1 MHEFLVWKWLFY
13 ILCWKLLWFLF
24 QRYCFKACKLTWAR
38 EEAKL
43 WGRCKVNQTIS
54 SKESVADDTFHL
66 IVITQAHNTSC
77 VFVVIVALVVVVVWW
92 FSLSTSSLN
101 VAMVSTPL
109 SPALAGGNDVTPASP
124 LLLESRIFHSS
135 LKSEV
140 LCKWAL
146 SKARSFMSGPC
157 FSVKAELGWAGVISG
172 WDSKA
177 CVNSSTEQWRHSTAS
192 RQLQVRLMI

>member
-1 MHEFLVWKWLFY
+1 MVFVSN
-13 ILCWKLLWFLF
+13 
-24 QRYCFKACKLTWAR
+24 QRYYWKAWKLTWAR

-54 SKESVADDTFHL
+54 SKESVADDTFHV
-66 IVITQAHNTSC
+66 IVITQAHITSC
-77 VFVVIVALVVVVVWW
+77 VFVVIVALVVVVVVVVGVWW

-101 VAMVSTPL
+101 VAMASAPL

-140 LCKWAL
+140 LYKRAL

-157 FSVKAELGWAGVISG
+157 FSVKARARMSWFDFWL
-172 WDSKA
+172 
-177 CVNSSTEQWRHSTAS
+177 R
-192 RQLQVRLMI
+192 